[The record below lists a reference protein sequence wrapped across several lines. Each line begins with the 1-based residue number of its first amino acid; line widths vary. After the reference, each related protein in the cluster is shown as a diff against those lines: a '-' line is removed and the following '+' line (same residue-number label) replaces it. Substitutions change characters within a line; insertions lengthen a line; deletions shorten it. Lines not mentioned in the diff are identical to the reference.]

1 MYTPYFAK
9 FPQIQYDILKG
20 KYSNFETVTNIFFR
34 LGIIRDILSNTTS
47 YYVLELE
54 DGETPEILA
63 EKVYEDSGAGW
74 IILYANQIIDPQ
86 YEWPLEHRAFDK
98 YIVEKYRN
106 SATEAKIESVTI
118 NSGGTGYSNGYIRFV
133 DNTSGVKQAT
143 SAANASISVDS
154 NGTIQYANVI
164 SKGNYYRLSSNISA
178 QVNTLGGTGANL
190 TVKLSITDDDVVAYT
205 KTRNHHYNKVITRT
219 DATSGVAHET
229 RFVIDKF
236 RYTLNQINAPY
247 DYYEPY
253 SITLGVTTDS
263 DEYTADNDELTADIA
278 LAEDY
283 ITGGGGASEA
293 GADANA
299 ASYLYAGAIA
309 RTQQR
314 EVINIYGKTIIQT
327 SRGEPVTFYDYEQE
341 LNDSRR
347 TVKVIKKEYYSQIMR
362 EFDTLTNFTY
372 ANQRRLV

>member
-63 EKVYEDSGAGW
+63 EKVYGDSGAGW
-74 IILYANQIIDPQ
+74 MILYANLIIDPQ